1 MGSGWFRD
9 SYKHSLAARGI
20 RSYNSRKYRA
30 AVLGNS
36 DFEFFRNEAAPTKEQ
51 VDQKTKGTETIFDYN
66 VTPGVIETRR
76 KTAERLAADAAAE
89 QRSLRPASRAID
101 AVKAGSYAAAL
112 QIMNPQFDKSTGK
125 AYIADEDGSLTGNVG
140 EKVYVTTADQ
150 EAAKAA
156 LSERA
161 LVLVNARMPVP
172 NEIQDNLDKDFISH
186 LKTIKEAKRRED
198 ETPFRKVLREKMQAA
213 TVGAVAGA
221 AEAPVEGVEFGKAG
235 WDSLGQE
242 QQFPGVATQFGRLSS
257 QDSPLKKN
265 SVFASHEDDGMASP
279 LRWMDNENVPR
290 LDQSWGFLGNVE
302 NPVMS
307 GTKRS
312 ELASKTV
319 SDQVDSLYES
329 RDALAETDLSKY
341 DDGVKAFKKGDREAL
356 IKSIA
361 ELESEENKLKDRW
374 TIIGETHR
382 NILSS
387 NNQQSVFH
395 KSGSNFA
402 LDGRSGAEKIAEQTE
417 KLARVRADVLKAMN
431 KTYTRRA
438 LLQGNL
444 TRLNANMTP
453 DKGAP
458 RQVKRLDDERSG
470 SMKIGD
476 ISNPALHVP
485 NYITSNEGTQ

>member
-1 MGSGWFRD
+1 MSSGWFRD

-30 AVLGNS
+30 DALGKA
-36 DFEFFRNEAAPTKEQ
+36 DFEFFKNETMPSKEQ
-51 VDQKTKGTETIFDYN
+51 VEQKTKGKESIFDFN
-66 VTPGVIETRR
+66 VTPAVIEKRR
-76 KTAERLAADAAAE
+76 KDAERLATEAAAE
-89 QRSLRPASRAID
+89 QRSLRPASRAIE
-101 AVKAGSYAAAL
+101 AVKGGSYTAAL
-112 QIMNPQFDKSTGK
+112 QIMRPQFDKSTGK

-213 TVGAVAGA
+213 TIGTVAGA
-221 AEAPVEGVEFGKAG
+221 AEAPGEGLAFGKAG
-235 WDSLGQE
+235 WDSLGNE
-242 QQFPGVATQFGRLSS
+242 QQFAGVGTQFGRLSS
-257 QDSPLKKN
+257 SDSPLKKN
-265 SVFASHEDDGMASP
+265 SILAGHEEDGMASP

-290 LDQSWGFLGNVE
+290 LDQSWAFLGNVE

-312 ELASKTV
+312 ELASKAV
-319 SDQVDSLYES
+319 SDQVDSLYDS
-329 RDALAETDLSKY
+329 KDKLAETDLSKY
-341 DDGVKAFKKGDREAL
+341 EDGVKAFKKGDREAL

-402 LDGRSGAEKIAEQTE
+402 LENKSGADKIADQTE
-417 KLARVRADVLKAMN
+417 KLARVRADVLKSMN
-431 KTYTRRA
+431 QTYTRRA

-444 TRLNANMTP
+444 TRLNANMSP

-458 RQVKRLDDERSG
+458 RDVKRLEDVRAS

-476 ISNPALHVP
+476 IPNPVLRAP
-485 NYITSNEGTQ
+485 NYVTEVPQ

>member
-30 AVLGNS
+30 DAVS
-36 DFEFFRNEAAPTKEQ
+36 KVDFEFFKPVVPVKELKES
-51 VDQKTKGTETIFDYN
+51 VKKKEETKGNIFDLN
-66 VTPGVIETRR
+66 VTPAVIEKRR
-76 KTAERLAADAAAE
+76 KDAERLAAEAATE
-89 QRSLRPASRAID
+89 QRSLRPVSLAIE
-101 AVKAGSYAAAL
+101 AVKAGSYTAVL
-112 QIMNPQFDKSTGK
+112 QILKPQFDKATGNSYILDETGK
-125 AYIADEDGSLTGNVG
+125 
-140 EKVYVTTADQ
+140 KVTVTSADQ

-156 LSERA
+156 LQERA

-172 NEIQDNLDKDFISH
+172 TEIQDNLDKDFISH

-221 AEAPVEGVEFGKAG
+221 ADAPGEGLAFAKEG
-235 WDSLGQE
+235 WDYLGHE
-242 QQFPGVATQFGRLSS
+242 QDFAGVGTQFGRLSS
-257 QDSPLKKN
+257 NDSPLKKN
-265 SVFASHEDDGMASP
+265 SVLAGHEEDGLANP
-279 LRWMDNENVPR
+279 LRWMDNEQVPR
-290 LDQSWGFLGNVE
+290 LDQTWGFLGNVE

-312 ELASKTV
+312 ELASKAV

-329 RDALAETDLSKY
+329 KDKLAETDLSKY
-341 DDGVKAFKKGDREAL
+341 DEGVQAFKKGDREEL

-402 LDGRSGAEKIAEQTE
+402 LDNKNGADKIADQTE

-438 LLQGNL
+438 LLQGDL
-444 TRLNANMTP
+444 TRLNANMVP

-458 RQVKRLDDERSG
+458 SNVKRLDDVRAS
-470 SMKIGD
+470 SLKIGD
-476 ISNPALHVP
+476 IPNPVLRAQ
-485 NYITSNEGTQ
+485 NYIIEAKE

>member
-1 MGSGWFRD
+1 MKGWHKDNYR
-9 SYKHSLAARGI
+9 HSLAARGFT
-20 RSYNSRKYRA
+20 RYYGQKYMAKQETVSVFKDVDSLVKEPTAPQKTEIIKKKGIMQDIANLTLTPTTTLARERGA
-30 AVLGNS
+30 AVLAAYEEAIQRAERPIGQIIASIDRGSYISAAQILDPKS
-36 DFEFFRNEAAPTKEQ
+36 DGGKRYITD
-51 VDQKTKGTETIFDYN
+51 VDGSITGTKGQEI
-66 VTPGVIETRR
+66 
-76 KTAERLAADAAAE
+76 
-89 QRSLRPASRAID
+89 
-101 AVKAGSYAAAL
+101 
-112 QIMNPQFDKSTGK
+112 
-125 AYIADEDGSLTGNVG
+125 
-140 EKVYVTTADQ
+140 YVTKADQ
-150 EAAKAA
+150 EAVKAA

-161 LVLVNARMPVP
+161 LTLVNAGMPVP
-172 NEIQDNLDKDFISH
+172 EAIKKNLDPEFITH

-213 TVGAVAGA
+213 TIGTVAGA
-221 AEAPVEGVEFGKAG
+221 AEAPGEGLAFGKAG
-235 WDSLGQE
+235 WDSLGNE
-242 QQFPGVATQFGRLSS
+242 QQFAGVGTQFGRLSS
-257 QDSPLKKN
+257 SDSPLKKN
-265 SVFASHEDDGMASP
+265 SVLAGHEEDGMASP

-290 LDQSWGFLGNVE
+290 LDQSWAFLGNVE

-312 ELASKTV
+312 ELASKAV
-319 SDQVDSLYES
+319 SDQVDSLYDS
-329 RDALAETDLSKY
+329 KDKLAETDLSKY
-341 DDGVKAFKKGDREAL
+341 EDGVKAFKKGDREAL

-402 LDGRSGAEKIAEQTE
+402 LENKSGADKIADQTE
-417 KLARVRADVLKAMN
+417 KLARVRADVLKSMN
-431 KTYTRRA
+431 QTYTRRA

-444 TRLNANMTP
+444 TRLNANMSP

-458 RQVKRLDDERSG
+458 REVKRLEDVRAS

-476 ISNPALHVP
+476 IPNPVLRASNYVTEVP
-485 NYITSNEGTQ
+485 Q